1 MSHVDDGMLHAYLD
15 GALSA
20 LDAVRVERHVADC
33 AACQQRLDAARV
45 VIQRAARLLEWAGPP
60 AERAAPPLAELRPY
74 SAPRWQVPVA
84 WAATIVIA
92 LGVGVYGGQILLR
105 DRPAQLTETKE
116 ELARSRDA
124 ESERRAAPITVIAD
138 SPSVIAAAAPAE
150 SDRAAPAPAAPAPVA
165 QAPAA
170 GITTVAVPARD
181 SVAANK
187 LADATAKARVDT
199 AAALAMGARRQE
211 APPAAPAAAAAPSP
225 LREADS
231 LRVSGLTSTPTAEKR
246 AANVAAPAVTGAGAA
261 TTITADSARV
271 LLGTPAVA
279 LPDYPVT
286 AIRVRDGAVVV
297 EHVLPPGRVIRLVQ
311 RRAGAVVDERLSV
324 TGSDALARYVDGL
337 RVEISGSMAADS
349 LSVLL
354 GRARAM
360 P

>member
-45 VIQRAARLLEWAGPP
+45 LVQRAARLLEWASPP
-60 AERAAPPLAELRPY
+60 ADRAAPPLAELRPY

-92 LGVGVYGGQILLR
+92 LGVGVYGGQIVFGNR
-105 DRPAQLTETKE
+105 SPARETKE
-116 ELARSRDA
+116 ELAASSRDA
-124 ESERRAAPITVIAD
+124 QLDPRAAPITVMAD
-138 SPSVIAAAAPAE
+138 SPRAVATAAPAE
-150 SDRAAPAPAAPAPVA
+150 SERAAAAPGAPATVT

-170 GITTVAVPARD
+170 GITTAAAPSPDTVAV
-181 SVAANK
+181 NK
-187 LADATAKARVDT
+187 LADATAKAQVDSAG
-199 AAALAMGARRQE
+199 AAASGARRLEE
-211 APPAAPAAAAAPSP
+211 APVAAAAPAP
-225 LREADS
+225 KREADS
-231 LRVSGLTSTPTAEKR
+231 LRVSGLISATSERR
-246 AANVAAPAVTGAGAA
+246 AANVGAPAAAGASA
-261 TTITADSARV
+261 PATITVDSARV
-271 LLGTPAVA
+271 LLGTAPLA

-286 AIRVRDGAVVV
+286 GIRVRDGAVVV

-311 RRAGAVVDERLSV
+311 RRVAGADEQAAPA
-324 TGSDALARYVDGL
+324 GDALARYADGL
-337 RVEISGSMAADS
+337 RVEISGPMAADS
-349 LSVLL
+349 LSTLL